1 MNKPCLY
8 CHHCPPR
15 NVLDFWLFRLP
26 VGLKTPIINTKL
38 DMQPLEFAIFLQFFV
53 GLIAA
58 VNPIGI
64 MPIFVSLT
72 GHMSPEERNKTA
84 LTANIAVC
92 VILTVSLLAGQFL
105 LDMFS
110 ISLDSFRV
118 AGGLLLLTIA
128 FSMMSGKLGED
139 KQNKQE
145 KSESV
150 SREQIGV
157 VPLAMP
163 LMAGPGAI
171 SSTIVY
177 GSRYPGITSTVGI
190 ALTIVVFATCCW
202 MLFRAAPI
210 IVRFLGQTGIN
221 VITRIMG
228 LILAALGIEFIANGL
243 RALFPGLA

>member
-1 MNKPCLY
+1 
-8 CHHCPPR
+8 
-15 NVLDFWLFRLP
+15 
-26 VGLKTPIINTKL
+26 
-38 DMQPLEFAIFLQFFV
+38 MQTFELAIFLQFFL
-53 GLIAA
+53 GLVAA
-58 VNPIGI
+58 VNPVGI
-64 MPIFVSLT
+64 MPVFVSLT
-72 GHMSPEERNKTA
+72 RHMTPDEKHNTA
-84 LTANIAVC
+84 TTANVAVAI
-92 VILTVSLLAGQFL
+92 ILIISLFTGQLL

-118 AGGLLLLTIA
+118 AGGLLLLSIA

-145 KSESV
+145 KTEYV

-177 GSRYPGITSTVGI
+177 GARYPNMFDTVGI
-190 ALTIVVFATCCW
+190 GITIALFCLCSW
-202 MLFRAAPI
+202 LLFRSAPL

-228 LILAALGIEFIANGL
+228 LILGALGIEFIANGL
-243 RALFPGLA
+243 RSLFPGLA

>member
-1 MNKPCLY
+1 
-8 CHHCPPR
+8 
-15 NVLDFWLFRLP
+15 
-26 VGLKTPIINTKL
+26 
-38 DMQPLEFAIFLQFFV
+38 MQPLELAIFLQFFV

-84 LTANIAVC
+84 LTANIAVA
-92 VILTVSLLAGQFL
+92 VILTVSLLAGQLL

-145 KSESV
+145 KSESI

-177 GSRYPGITSTVGI
+177 GSRYPGMSSTVGI
-190 ALTIVVFATCCW
+190 AMTIVMFAFCCW
-202 MLFRAAPI
+202 LLFRAAPI

>member
-1 MNKPCLY
+1 MHTFEL
-8 CHHCPPR
+8 
-15 NVLDFWLFRLP
+15 
-26 VGLKTPIINTKL
+26 
-38 DMQPLEFAIFLQFFV
+38 AIFLQFFL
-53 GLIAA
+53 GLVAA
-58 VNPIGI
+58 VNPVGI
-64 MPIFVSLT
+64 MPVFVSLT
-72 GHMSPEERNKTA
+72 GHMTPEEKSKTA
-84 LTANIAVC
+84 TTANIAVAI
-92 VILTVSLLAGQFL
+92 ILCISLLAGQVL

-118 AGGLLLLTIA
+118 AGGLLLLSIA

-145 KSESV
+145 KSEYV

-177 GSRYPGITSTVGI
+177 GSRYPNMFDTVGI
-190 ALTIVVFATCCW
+190 SITIGLFCFCSW
-202 MLFRAAPI
+202 LLFRSAPY
-210 IVRFLGQTGIN
+210 IVKLLGQTGIN

-228 LILAALGIEFIANGL
+228 LILGALGIEFIANGL
-243 RALFPGLA
+243 RNLFPGLA

>member
-1 MNKPCLY
+1 MS
-8 CHHCPPR
+8 
-15 NVLDFWLFRLP
+15 FE
-26 VGLKTPIINTKL
+26 I
-38 DMQPLEFAIFLQFFV
+38 AIFLQFFL
-53 GLIAA
+53 GLVAA

-64 MPIFVSLT
+64 MPVFVSLT
-72 GHMSPEERNKTA
+72 GHMTPEEKNKTA
-84 LTANIAVC
+84 ATANVAVAI
-92 VILTVSLLAGQFL
+92 ILITSLLGGQML

-118 AGGLLLLTIA
+118 AGGLLLLSIA

-145 KSESV
+145 KSEYI
-150 SREQIGV
+150 SREQVGV

-177 GSRYPGITSTVGI
+177 GSRYPGIMETGGI
-190 ALTIVVFATCCW
+190 IITIIVFALCTW
-202 MLFRAAPI
+202 LLFRSAPY
-210 IVRFLGQTGIN
+210 IVKLLGQTGIN

-228 LILAALGIEFIANGL
+228 LILGALGIEFITNGL
-243 RALFPGLA
+243 RSLFPGLA

>member
-1 MNKPCLY
+1 MSS
-8 CHHCPPR
+8 
-15 NVLDFWLFRLP
+15 
-26 VGLKTPIINTKL
+26 I
-38 DMQPLEFAIFLQFFV
+38 EFAIYLQFFL
-53 GLIAA
+53 GLVAA
-58 VNPIGI
+58 VNPVGI
-64 MPIFVSLT
+64 MPVFVSLT
-72 GHMSPEERNKTA
+72 GHMSLEDKNKTA
-84 LTANIAVC
+84 ATANIAVAI
-92 VILTVSLLAGQFL
+92 ILITSLLAGQVL

-118 AGGLLLLTIA
+118 AGGLLLMSIA

-145 KSESV
+145 KSEYV
-150 SREQIGV
+150 SKEQIGV

-177 GSRYPGITSTVGI
+177 GARYPGMLETTGIIITII
-190 ALTIVVFATCCW
+190 AFALCSW
-202 MLFRAAPI
+202 LLYRSAPL

-228 LILAALGIEFIANGL
+228 LILGALGIEFMANGL
-243 RALFPGLA
+243 KALFPGLA

>member
-1 MNKPCLY
+1 
-8 CHHCPPR
+8 
-15 NVLDFWLFRLP
+15 
-26 VGLKTPIINTKL
+26 
-38 DMQPLEFAIFLQFFV
+38 MQTIELAIFLQFFL
-53 GLIAA
+53 GLVAA

-64 MPIFVSLT
+64 MPVFVSLT
-72 GHMSPEERNKTA
+72 GHMTLEEKKKTA
-84 LTANIAVC
+84 LTANVAVV
-92 VILTVSLLAGQFL
+92 VILIVSLLAGQVL

-118 AGGLLLLTIA
+118 AGGLLLLSIA

-145 KSESV
+145 KTESV
-150 SREQIGV
+150 TREQVGV

-177 GSRYPGITSTVGI
+177 GARYPSMFDTMGII
-190 ALTIVVFATCCW
+190 LTIITFCFCSW
-202 MLFRAAPI
+202 LLFRSAPLL
-210 IVRFLGQTGIN
+210 VRFLGQTGIN

-228 LILAALGIEFIANGL
+228 LILGALGIEFIANGL
-243 RALFPGLA
+243 RGLFPALVG

>member
-1 MNKPCLY
+1 
-8 CHHCPPR
+8 
-15 NVLDFWLFRLP
+15 
-26 VGLKTPIINTKL
+26 
-38 DMQPLEFAIFLQFFV
+38 MQTIELAIFLQFFL
-53 GLIAA
+53 GLVAA
-58 VNPIGI
+58 VNPVGI
-64 MPIFVSLT
+64 MPVFVSLT
-72 GHMSPEERNKTA
+72 GHMTPEEKRKTA
-84 LTANIAVC
+84 TTANIAVAI
-92 VILTVSLLAGQFL
+92 ILFISLLAGQIL

-118 AGGLLLLTIA
+118 AGGLLLLSIA

-145 KSESV
+145 KTEYV

-177 GSRYPGITSTVGI
+177 GARHPSMLDTVGI
-190 ALTIVVFATCCW
+190 SITIGVFCFCSW
-202 MLFRAAPI
+202 LLFRSAPF

-228 LILAALGIEFIANGL
+228 LILGALGIEFIANGL
-243 RALFPGLA
+243 RNLFPGLA

>member
-1 MNKPCLY
+1 
-8 CHHCPPR
+8 
-15 NVLDFWLFRLP
+15 
-26 VGLKTPIINTKL
+26 
-38 DMQPLEFAIFLQFFV
+38 MQTFELAIFLQFFL
-53 GLIAA
+53 GLVAA
-58 VNPIGI
+58 VNPVGI
-64 MPIFVSLT
+64 MPVFVSLT
-72 GHMSPEERNKTA
+72 GHMTPDEKRNTA
-84 LTANIAVC
+84 TTANVAVAI
-92 VILTVSLLAGQFL
+92 ILIISLFAGQLL

-118 AGGLLLLTIA
+118 AGGLLLLSIA

-145 KSESV
+145 KTEYV

-177 GSRYPGITSTVGI
+177 GARYPSMFDTVGI
-190 ALTIVVFATCCW
+190 SITIVLFCLCSW
-202 MLFRAAPI
+202 LLFRSAPL

-228 LILAALGIEFIANGL
+228 LILGALGIEFIANGL
-243 RALFPGLA
+243 RNLFPGLA

>member
-1 MNKPCLY
+1 M
-8 CHHCPPR
+8 H
-15 NVLDFWLFRLP
+15 F
-26 VGLKTPIINTKL
+26 
-38 DMQPLEFAIFLQFFV
+38 EFAIFLQFFL
-53 GLIAA
+53 GLVAA
-58 VNPIGI
+58 VNPVGI

-72 GHMSPEERNKTA
+72 GHMTPDEKKKTA
-84 LTANIAVC
+84 RTANVAVA
-92 VILTVSLLAGQFL
+92 VILITALLGGQML

-118 AGGLLLLTIA
+118 AGGLLLLSIA

-145 KSESV
+145 KSEYI

-177 GSRYPGITSTVGI
+177 GSRYPAMMDTAGII
-190 ALTIVVFATCCW
+190 LTILVFSVASW
-202 MLFRAAPI
+202 LLFRSAPY
-210 IVRFLGQTGIN
+210 IVRLLGQTGIN

-228 LILAALGIEFIANGL
+228 LILGALGIEFITNGL
-243 RALFPGLA
+243 RSLFPGLA

>member
-1 MNKPCLY
+1 
-8 CHHCPPR
+8 
-15 NVLDFWLFRLP
+15 
-26 VGLKTPIINTKL
+26 
-38 DMQPLEFAIFLQFFV
+38 MQTLELAIFLQFFL
-53 GLIAA
+53 GLVAA
-58 VNPIGI
+58 VNPVGI
-64 MPIFVSLT
+64 MPVFVSLT
-72 GHMSPEERNKTA
+72 GHMTREEKNKTA
-84 LTANIAVC
+84 TTSNVAVA
-92 VILTVSLLAGQFL
+92 VILVISLLAGQLL

-118 AGGLLLLTIA
+118 AGGLLLLSIA

-145 KSESV
+145 KTESV
-150 SREQIGV
+150 SREQFGV

-177 GSRYPGITSTVGI
+177 GARYPTALDTVGI
-190 ALTIVVFATCCW
+190 SVTI
-202 MLFRAAPI
+202 MLFCFCSWLLFRSAPL

-228 LILAALGIEFIANGL
+228 LILGALGIEFIANGL
-243 RALFPGLA
+243 RNLFPGLA

>member
-1 MNKPCLY
+1 
-8 CHHCPPR
+8 
-15 NVLDFWLFRLP
+15 
-26 VGLKTPIINTKL
+26 
-38 DMQPLEFAIFLQFFV
+38 MQTFEIAIFLQFFL
-53 GLIAA
+53 GLVAA
-58 VNPIGI
+58 VNPVGI
-64 MPIFVSLT
+64 MPVFVSLT
-72 GHMSPEERNKTA
+72 GHMTQEEKNKTA
-84 LTANIAVC
+84 VTANLAVAI
-92 VILTVSLLAGQFL
+92 ILVVSLMAGQML

-118 AGGLLLLTIA
+118 AGGLLLLSIA

-145 KSESV
+145 KSEYV

-177 GSRYPGITSTVGI
+177 GSRYPSMFDTVGI
-190 ALTIVVFATCCW
+190 IVTIVLFALCTW
-202 MLFRAAPI
+202 LLFRSAPL

-228 LILAALGIEFIANGL
+228 LILGALGIEFIANGL
-243 RALFPGLA
+243 RNLFPGLA

>member
-1 MNKPCLY
+1 
-8 CHHCPPR
+8 
-15 NVLDFWLFRLP
+15 
-26 VGLKTPIINTKL
+26 
-38 DMQPLEFAIFLQFFV
+38 MQTLELAIFLQFFL
-53 GLIAA
+53 GLVAA
-58 VNPIGI
+58 VNPVGI
-64 MPIFVSLT
+64 MPVFVSLT
-72 GHMSPEERNKTA
+72 GHMTPEEKSKTA
-84 LTANIAVC
+84 TTANVAVA
-92 VILTVSLLAGQFL
+92 VILIISLFAGQLL

-118 AGGLLLLTIA
+118 AGGLLLLSIA

-145 KSESV
+145 KSEYV

-163 LMAGPGAI
+163 LMAGQGAI

-177 GSRYPGITSTVGI
+177 GARYPSALDTVGI
-190 ALTIVVFATCCW
+190 SVTI
-202 MLFRAAPI
+202 MLFCFCSWLLFRSAPL

-228 LILAALGIEFIANGL
+228 LILGALGIEFIANGL
-243 RALFPGLA
+243 RNLFPGLA

>member
-1 MNKPCLY
+1 
-8 CHHCPPR
+8 
-15 NVLDFWLFRLP
+15 
-26 VGLKTPIINTKL
+26 
-38 DMQPLEFAIFLQFFV
+38 MQTLELAIFLQFFL
-53 GLIAA
+53 GLVAA
-58 VNPIGI
+58 VNPVGI
-64 MPIFVSLT
+64 MPVFVSLT
-72 GHMSPEERNKTA
+72 GHMTPEEKSKTA
-84 LTANIAVC
+84 TTANVAVAI
-92 VILTVSLLAGQFL
+92 ILIISLFAGQLL

-118 AGGLLLLTIA
+118 AGGLLLLSIA

-145 KSESV
+145 KTEYV

-177 GSRYPGITSTVGI
+177 GARYPSALDTVGI
-190 ALTIVVFATCCW
+190 SVTIVLFCFCSW
-202 MLFRAAPI
+202 LLFRSAPL

-228 LILAALGIEFIANGL
+228 LILGALGIEFIANGL
-243 RALFPGLA
+243 RNLFPGLA

>member
-1 MNKPCLY
+1 MSS
-8 CHHCPPR
+8 
-15 NVLDFWLFRLP
+15 
-26 VGLKTPIINTKL
+26 I
-38 DMQPLEFAIFLQFFV
+38 EFAIYLQFFL
-53 GLIAA
+53 GLVAA
-58 VNPIGI
+58 VNPVGI
-64 MPIFVSLT
+64 MPVFVSLT
-72 GHMSPEERNKTA
+72 GHMSLEDKNKTA
-84 LTANIAVC
+84 ATANIAVAI
-92 VILTVSLLAGQFL
+92 ILITSLLAGQVL

-118 AGGLLLLTIA
+118 AGGLLLLSIA

-145 KSESV
+145 KSEYV
-150 SREQIGV
+150 SKEQIGV

-177 GSRYPGITSTVGI
+177 GARYPGMLETTGI
-190 ALTIVVFATCCW
+190 IITIVAFALCSW
-202 MLFRAAPI
+202 LLYRSAPL

-228 LILAALGIEFIANGL
+228 LILGALGIEFMANGL
-243 RALFPGLA
+243 KALFPGLA

>member
-1 MNKPCLY
+1 
-8 CHHCPPR
+8 
-15 NVLDFWLFRLP
+15 
-26 VGLKTPIINTKL
+26 
-38 DMQPLEFAIFLQFFV
+38 MQTFEIAIFLQFFL
-53 GLIAA
+53 GLVAA
-58 VNPIGI
+58 VNPVGI
-64 MPIFVSLT
+64 MPVFVSLT
-72 GHMSPEERNKTA
+72 GHMTQEEKHKTA
-84 LTANIAVC
+84 VTANVAVAI
-92 VILTVSLLAGQFL
+92 ILVVSLLAGQML

-118 AGGLLLLTIA
+118 AGGLLLLSIA

-145 KSESV
+145 KSEYV

-177 GSRYPGITSTVGI
+177 GSRYPSMFDTAGIIV
-190 ALTIVVFATCCW
+190 TIVLFALSTW
-202 MLFRAAPI
+202 LLFRSAPL

-228 LILAALGIEFIANGL
+228 LILGALGIEFIANGL
-243 RALFPGLA
+243 RNLFPGLA

>member
-1 MNKPCLY
+1 
-8 CHHCPPR
+8 
-15 NVLDFWLFRLP
+15 
-26 VGLKTPIINTKL
+26 
-38 DMQPLEFAIFLQFFV
+38 MQTFEIAIFLQFFL
-53 GLIAA
+53 GLVAA
-58 VNPIGI
+58 VNPVGI
-64 MPIFVSLT
+64 MPVFVSLT
-72 GHMSPEERNKTA
+72 GHMTKEEKNKTA
-84 LTANIAVC
+84 VTANLAVAI
-92 VILTVSLLAGQFL
+92 ILVVSLMAGQML

-118 AGGLLLLTIA
+118 AGGLLLLSIA

-145 KSESV
+145 KSEYV

-177 GSRYPGITSTVGI
+177 GSRYPGMFDTVGI
-190 ALTIVVFATCCW
+190 IVTIVLFALCTW
-202 MLFRAAPI
+202 LLFRSAPL

-228 LILAALGIEFIANGL
+228 LILGALGIEFIANGL
-243 RALFPGLA
+243 RNLFPGLA

>member
-1 MNKPCLY
+1 MQ
-8 CHHCPPR
+8 
-15 NVLDFWLFRLP
+15 
-26 VGLKTPIINTKL
+26 GLEL
-38 DMQPLEFAIFLQFFV
+38 AIFMQFFL
-53 GLIAA
+53 GLVAA

-64 MPIFVSLT
+64 MPVFVSLT
-72 GHMSPEERNKTA
+72 AHMPPEERNRTA
-84 LTANIAVC
+84 LQANIAVA
-92 VILTVSLLAGQFL
+92 VILIVSLVAGQLL

-118 AGGLLLLTIA
+118 AGGLLLLSIA

-145 KSESV
+145 KSEYISK
-150 SREQIGV
+150 EQIGV

-177 GSRYPGITSTVGI
+177 GSRYPAVTDTLGIGI
-190 ALTIVVFATCCW
+190 SIIAFATCSW
-202 MLFRAAPI
+202 LLFRSAPV

-228 LILAALGIEFIANGL
+228 LILGALGIEFIANGL
-243 RALFPGLA
+243 RNLFPGLA

>member
-1 MNKPCLY
+1 MSS
-8 CHHCPPR
+8 
-15 NVLDFWLFRLP
+15 
-26 VGLKTPIINTKL
+26 I
-38 DMQPLEFAIFLQFFV
+38 EFAIYLQFFL
-53 GLIAA
+53 GLVAA
-58 VNPIGI
+58 VNPVGI
-64 MPIFVSLT
+64 MPVFVSLT
-72 GHMSPEERNKTA
+72 GHMSPEDKNKTA
-84 LTANIAVC
+84 ATANIAVA
-92 VILTVSLLAGQFL
+92 VILITSLLAGQIL

-118 AGGLLLLTIA
+118 AGGLLLLSIA

-145 KSESV
+145 KSEYV
-150 SREQIGV
+150 SKEQIGV

-177 GSRYPGITSTVGI
+177 GARYPGMVETVGI
-190 ALTIVVFATCCW
+190 IISIIVFTLCSW
-202 MLFRAAPI
+202 LLYRSAPL

-228 LILAALGIEFIANGL
+228 LILGALGIEFMANGL
-243 RALFPGLA
+243 KALFPGLA

>member
-1 MNKPCLY
+1 M
-8 CHHCPPR
+8 H
-15 NVLDFWLFRLP
+15 F
-26 VGLKTPIINTKL
+26 
-38 DMQPLEFAIFLQFFV
+38 EFAIFLQFFL
-53 GLIAA
+53 GLVAA
-58 VNPIGI
+58 VNPVGI
-64 MPIFVSLT
+64 MPVFVSLT
-72 GHMSPEERNKTA
+72 GHMTPEERNKTA
-84 LTANIAVC
+84 ATANTAVA
-92 VILTVSLLAGQFL
+92 VILIIALLGGQML

-118 AGGLLLLTIA
+118 AGGLLLLSIA

-145 KSESV
+145 KTEYI

-177 GSRYPGITSTVGI
+177 GSRYPAMMDTMG
-190 ALTIVVFATCCW
+190 IVVTIIIFCVASW
-202 MLFRAAPI
+202 VLFRSAPY
-210 IVRFLGQTGIN
+210 IVRLLGQTGIN

-228 LILAALGIEFIANGL
+228 LILGALGIEFIANGL
-243 RALFPGLA
+243 RSLFPGLA